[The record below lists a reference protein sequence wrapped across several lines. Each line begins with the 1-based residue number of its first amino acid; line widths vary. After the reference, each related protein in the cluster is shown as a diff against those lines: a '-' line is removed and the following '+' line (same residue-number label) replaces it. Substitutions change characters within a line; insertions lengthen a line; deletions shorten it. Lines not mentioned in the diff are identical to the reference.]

1 MKLVDVIKD
10 IQLSLH
16 YSSINS
22 GGCIHFAYYLSKQL
36 TERKIKHRVVGLV
49 HSHLDLSG
57 VQEIGCKHVVIYIPR
72 IGYVDSE
79 SIRKTT
85 SEFPYFYFKAMILD
99 IDLDLFRNKKVWNR
113 TYKKSYNSTI
123 SRVINSKFQNLTK

>member
-1 MKLVDVIKD
+1 MNILEVIQN
-10 IQLSLH
+10 IQKQISNPQ
-16 YSSINS
+16 INN

-49 HSHLDLSG
+49 HSHLDLSD

-85 SEFPYFYFKAMILD
+85 REFPYFSFKAMTLD

-113 TYKKSYNSTI
+113 RYKRSYNSTI